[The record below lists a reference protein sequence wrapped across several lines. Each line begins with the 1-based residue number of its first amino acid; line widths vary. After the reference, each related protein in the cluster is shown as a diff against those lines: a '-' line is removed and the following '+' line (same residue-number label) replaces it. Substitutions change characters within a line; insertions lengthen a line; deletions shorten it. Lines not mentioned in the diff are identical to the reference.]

1 MITKFITSSKLSKG
15 KAVTQKTQITWTP
28 NRRKVDLSQID
39 DPLAKPKHTLVNK
52 KVNQLTNEIM
62 ADKKFNKQIEFYKTN
77 NITFDADA
85 IPKFEKHKLSELL
98 TPEEVQRL
106 LDHAHMT
113 GIVTKF
119 DPRLLSPIYVV
130 RLNGKVEL
138 FVFDSMHTLTSV
150 AVLIQEGLMS
160 RTNTKTG
167 KREVITDGLDFEY
180 PCWVIDT
187 DDESFPMVAALYR
200 NGDGSKPWGPYDYH
214 RVYVR
219 SYEFYGNAGPANSY
233 ELAYQKQKLMVRE
246 NAVPLPKGH
255 EDLGMIGTLGHIEA
269 VSEYKPADMPELE
282 FIMTT
287 NNKYWKGTN
296 DASMFGFYGN
306 LYQGFTNVN
315 QPTSGKQFDAFL
327 NELHAVIKTFFTSMP
342 ELKSATTAAYKD
354 WLQKQGKS
362 TGTPPYNCALSIVL
376 KMYVRLGG
384 KHPVPSDVNMFVY
397 SPSSNVKI
405 DIYDSLP
412 LSVRQDVNNSTL

>member
-1 MITKFITSSKLSKG
+1 MVAKIAKSSKL
-15 KAVTQKTQITWTP
+15 VKTPMTKKVKISWVP
-28 NRRKVDLSQID
+28 NRRKVNLKLID
-39 DPLAKPKHTLVNK
+39 DPLAKPKNKLVNK
-52 KVNQLTNEIM
+52 KVNQLTTEIM
-62 ADKKFNKQIEFYKTN
+62 ADKKFKKQIEFYKTN
-77 NITFDADA
+77 KITFDADA
-85 IPKFEKHKLSELL
+85 IPKFEKHKLKDLL

-113 GIVTKF
+113 TIVTKF

-200 NGDGSKPWGPYDYH
+200 NGEGSKAWGPYDYH

-219 SYEFYGNAGPANSY
+219 SFEFYGNSGPDGSY
-233 ELAYQKQKLMVRE
+233 ELAYTKQKLMVQE
-246 NAVPLPKGH
+246 NSVPLPKGH
-255 EDLGMIGTLGHIEA
+255 QDLGMIGTLGHIEA
-269 VSEYKPADMPELE
+269 VSEYKASSLPELE
-282 FIMTT
+282 FIMKT

-296 DASMFGFYGN
+296 DSSMFGFYGN

-315 QPTSGKQFDAFL
+315 QPTSGKHFDVFAD
-327 NELHAVIKTFFTSMP
+327 ELHAIVKTFFTSMA

-354 WLQKQGKS
+354 WMTKQGKN
-362 TGTPPYNCALSIVL
+362 GATPPFNCALSIVL

-384 KHPVPSDVNMFVY
+384 KHPVPSDVNMFIY

-412 LSVRQDVNNSTL
+412 LSVRQDVNNYTL

>member
-1 MITKFITSSKLSKG
+1 MPTKTLVSSKLSKG
-15 KAVTQKTQITWTP
+15 IAVTQKTKITWTP
-28 NRRKVDLSQID
+28 NRRKVDLSTID
-39 DPLAKPKHTLVNK
+39 NPLAKPKNKLTNK
-52 KVNQLTNEIM
+52 KVNQLTAEIL
-62 ADKKFNKQIEFYKTN
+62 ADKKYKNQVGFYKTN
-77 NITFDADA
+77 NITFDADL
-85 IPKFEKHKLSELL
+85 IPKFESHKLKDLL

-113 GIVTKF
+113 GILAKF

-130 RLNGKVEL
+130 RLNGKPEL

-160 RTNTKTG
+160 RTNAKTG
-167 KREVITDGLDFEY
+167 QREVITDGLDFEY

-200 NGDGSKPWGPYDYH
+200 NGEGSKAWGPYDYH

-219 SYEFYGNAGPANSY
+219 SFDFYNNPGPNGEY
-233 ELAYQKQKLMVRE
+233 ELASKKQKLMVQE

-255 EDLGMIGTLGHIEA
+255 QDLGMIGTLSHIEA
-269 VSEYKPADMPELE
+269 VSEYKPNDMPELE
-282 FIMTT
+282 FIMKT

-296 DASMFGFYGN
+296 DSSMFGFYGN
-306 LYQGFTNVN
+306 LYQGFNNVN
-315 QPTSGKQFDAFL
+315 QPTTGKAFNVFL
-327 NELHAVIKTFFTSMP
+327 DELHAVIKTFFVSMA
-342 ELKSATTAAYKD
+342 ELKSATSAAYKD
-354 WLQKQGKS
+354 FQQKQGK
-362 TGTPPYNCALSIVL
+362 TGTTPPFNCALAIVL

-412 LSVRQDVNNSTL
+412 LSVRQDVSNHTL

>member
-1 MITKFITSSKLSKG
+1 MPAKKPQSSKLAKG
-15 KAVTQKTQITWTP
+15 TAVTQKTKLKWTP
-28 NRRKVDLSQID
+28 NRQKVDLSLID
-39 DPLAKPKHTLVNK
+39 DPLAKPKNKLVNK
-52 KVNQLTNEIM
+52 KVTQLTAEIM
-62 ADKKFNKQIEFYKTN
+62 ADKKFKNQVDFYKTN
-77 NITFDADA
+77 KITFDASL
-85 IPKFEKHKLSELL
+85 IPKFEPHKLKDLL

-113 GIVTKF
+113 GILTKF

-138 FVFDSMHTLTSV
+138 YVFDSMHTLTTI
-150 AVLIQEGLMS
+150 AVLVQEGLL
-160 RTNTKTG
+160 TQKNPKTG
-167 KREVITDGLDFEY
+167 KQEVISTGLDFEY

-200 NGDGSKPWGPYDYH
+200 NGEGSKAWGPYDYH

-219 SYEFYGNAGPANSY
+219 SFDFYNNPGPDGLY
-233 ELAYQKQKLMVRE
+233 ELASKKQKLMVAE
-246 NAVPLPKGH
+246 NSVPLPKGH
-255 EDLGMIGTLGHIEA
+255 TDLGMIGTFGHIEA
-269 VSEYKPADMPELE
+269 MSDYKANDMQELE
-282 FIMTT
+282 FIVRT

-306 LYQGFTNVN
+306 LYQGFHNVN
-315 QPTSGKQFDAFL
+315 QPTSGKQFNAFL
-327 NELHAVIKTFFTSMP
+327 DELHSIIKTFFTSMA
-342 ELKSATTAAYKD
+342 ELKSSTSAAYKD
-354 WLQKQGKS
+354 FQQKQNK
-362 TGTPPYNCALSIVL
+362 TGTTPPFNCALALVL

-412 LSVRQDVNNSTL
+412 LSVRQDVSNHTL

>member
-1 MITKFITSSKLSKG
+1 MPAKKPQSSKLSKG
-15 KAVTQKTQITWTP
+15 STVTQKTKITWTP
-28 NRRKVDLSQID
+28 NRRKVDLTLID
-39 DPLAKPKHTLVNK
+39 NPLAKTKQQLVNK
-52 KVNQLTNEIM
+52 KVTQLTAEIM
-62 ADKKFNKQIEFYKTN
+62 ADKKFKKQVDFYKTN

-85 IPKFEKHKLSELL
+85 IPKFEKHKLKDLL

-113 GIVTKF
+113 GILTKF

-160 RTNTKTG
+160 RTNPKTG
-167 KREVITDGLDFEY
+167 KREIITDGLDFEY

-200 NGDGSKPWGPYDYH
+200 NGEGSKAWGPFDYH

-219 SYEFYGNAGPANSY
+219 SFEFYGNSGPDGEY
-233 ELAYQKQKLMVRE
+233 ELAYKKQQLMVQE
-246 NAVPLPKGH
+246 NSVPLPKGH
-255 EDLGMIGTLGHIEA
+255 QDLGMIGTLSHIEA
-269 VSEYKPADMPELE
+269 VSEYKASSMAELE
-282 FIMTT
+282 FIMKT

-315 QPTSGKQFDAFL
+315 QPTSGKQFNVFL
-327 NELHAVIKTFFTSMP
+327 DELHAVIKTFFTSMA
-342 ELKSATTAAYKD
+342 ELKSATGAAYKD
-354 WLQKQGKS
+354 FQQKQGK
-362 TGTPPYNCALSIVL
+362 TGTTPPFNCALALVL

-384 KHPVPSDVNMFVY
+384 KHPVPTDVNMFVY